1 MNRRNFLQ
9 SAVAAALAG
18 GLAANRAFAQTAET
32 KNIPLHAYSRYLH
45 WLRTPQEVAKACWE
59 LSCRYLMVTVQ
70 DGDTAHVQ
78 QESVRRDLPR
88 FVNALR
94 ADGIDVQA
102 IRGGNQTDVDGDV
115 ERLVGTMADLGI
127 RYYWL
132 GTDRYDFSQ
141 PIMPQLDAIKRK
153 VERFVKLNERH
164 GATLMY
170 HTRSGATSV
179 GSVVWDLLYVLR
191 DFDPRYV
198 GLHWDTGHMSL
209 HGPMWETLFR
219 TAGPYVVSVS
229 WKDRVWRQDLGGL
242 TEQGGPYPG
251 PNPQPQGG
259 GLGGGA
265 GGGRPGGG
273 PGAGGGPGGGG
284 PGGGFGG
291 GFGGGGQGR
300 PQNPLDRIPLPL
312 AGEHFAR
319 GMGWR
324 SMETA
329 IGTGVVDLFRY
340 GQVLRETGFDGIMD
354 LQAEYPL
361 GGAERGLKEL
371 TLPRKL
377 VLGALKRD
385 VLTVR
390 TALAQSGSGIVV

>member
-1 MNRRNFLQ
+1 
-9 SAVAAALAG
+9 
-18 GLAANRAFAQTAET
+18 
-32 KNIPLHAYSRYLH
+32 
-45 WLRTPQEVAKACWE
+45 TPQEVAKACWE

-78 QESVRRDLPR
+78 QENVRRDLPR

-102 IRGGNQTDVDGDV
+102 IRGGNQTDVDSDV

-164 GATLMY
+164 GTTLMY

-179 GSVVWDLLYVLR
+179 GSVVGDLLHVFQG
-191 DFDPRYV
+191 FDRGHV
-198 GLHWDTGHMSL
+198 GLRWDTGHMSL
-209 HGPMWETLFR
+209 HGSMWETLFR
-219 TAGPYVVSVS
+219 AAGPYVVAVS

-251 PNPQPQGG
+251 PNPEPP
-259 GLGGGA
+259 A
-265 GGGRPGGG
+265 GG
-273 PGAGGGPGGGG
+273 
-284 PGGGFGG
+284 GG
-291 GFGGGGQGR
+291 GFGGGGFGGGGPGQSR
-300 PQNPLDRIPLPL
+300 DPFDRIPLPL

-324 SMETA
+324 SEETA

-340 GQVLRETGFDGIMD
+340 GEVLRDTGFDGIMD

-361 GGAERGLKEL
+361 GGAERGRAEL

-390 TALAQSGSGIVV
+390 IALAQSGSGISV

>member
-1 MNRRNFLQ
+1 MNRRKFLE
-9 SAVAAALAG
+9 SAALAAGG
-18 GLAANRAFAQTAET
+18 GLAANRAFAEAAQSRE
-32 KNIPLHAYSRYLH
+32 IPLHAYSRYLH

-70 DGDTAHVQ
+70 DGETAHVQ
-78 QESVRRDLPR
+78 QANVRRDLPR
-88 FVNALR
+88 FVEALR

-102 IRGGNQTDVDGDV
+102 IRGGGQTAVDADV

-132 GTDRYDFSQ
+132 GTDRYDFGQ

-153 VERFVKLNERH
+153 VERFVQLNERH
-164 GATLMY
+164 GTTLMY

-179 GSVVWDLLYVLR
+179 GGVVWDLVHVLG

-209 HGPMWETLFR
+209 HGSMWETLFR
-219 TAGPYVVSVS
+219 AAGPYVVAVS

-251 PNPQPQGG
+251 PNPEQPA
-259 GLGGGA
+259 A
-265 GGGRPGGG
+265 G
-273 PGAGGGPGGGG
+273 
-284 PGGGFGG
+284 GGGFGG
-291 GFGGGGQGR
+291 GFGGGGPGR
-300 PQNPLDRIPLPL
+300 SQDPFDRIPLPL

-324 SMETA
+324 SEETA

-340 GQVLRETGFDGIMD
+340 GEVLRETGFDGIMD

-361 GGAERGLKEL
+361 GGAERGRAEL

-390 TALAQSGSGIVV
+390 IALAQSGSGISV